1 MSGAKNC
8 PETPRQKMIGMM
20 YLVLTAMLA
29 LNVSSDILNGFTL
42 VDNSLHTTI
51 ESSQQRNTSLYED
64 FDALNSQNP
73 DKVGP
78 WLNKAREI
86 QKKSDDLFNYIENF
100 KVDIVKLAD
109 KDKADPQARKI
120 EGRDNLDVAGQYALV
135 GKNGEKLKQKINE
148 YRDLVV
154 KEFEGNIKKQQ
165 TYFTLFSTA
174 DVVDS
179 KNEKIPWEA
188 SMFEMMPVSAVV
200 TILTK
205 YQSDIRA
212 TETELVQYMKGQTD
226 ASDFR
231 VNKIEALVVPN
242 SKFVFRGEK
251 YSARIVLSAV
261 DSTKRPE
268 YYINGSKLATEKY
281 ELTAG
286 GRMGLNKYSGEIR
299 LPGNDGTINR
309 YTFESE
315 YMVGEPSATIS
326 NVDLNVVYRG
336 IDNNFS
342 ISVPGIAPENL
353 SIAVSGGTYKSNGN
367 GRFVINPNQDGEMKI
382 SVFGK
387 IDNKQMAMGSGSF
400 RVKRL
405 PRPTA
410 YLLDGA
416 GNQTMGGLLSVN
428 ELKSTS
434 VIASYGRDELVK
446 ANFRVVSFTMIVDG
460 LPPMNVTGGKL
471 DAGFLNKLTKGRN
484 LILSNIVAV
493 GPDGA
498 QQSLGA
504 ILVKLA

>member
-1 MSGAKNC
+1 M
-8 PETPRQKMIGMM
+8 
-20 YLVLTAMLA
+20 
-29 LNVSSDILNGFTL
+29 
-42 VDNSLHTTI
+42 
-51 ESSQQRNTSLYED
+51 
-64 FDALNSQNP
+64 
-73 DKVGP
+73 
-78 WLNKAREI
+78 
-86 QKKSDDLFNYIENF
+86 
-100 KVDIVKLAD
+100 
-109 KDKADPQARKI
+109 
-120 EGRDNLDVAGQYALV
+120 
-135 GKNGEKLKQKINE
+135 
-148 YRDLVV
+148 
-154 KEFEGNIKKQQ
+154 
-165 TYFTLFSTA
+165 
-174 DVVDS
+174 
-179 KNEKIPWEA
+179 
-188 SMFEMMPVSAVV
+188 
-200 TILTK
+200 
-205 YQSDIRA
+205 
-212 TETELVQYMKGQTD
+212 
-226 ASDFR
+226 
-231 VNKIEALVVPN
+231 
-242 SKFVFRGEK
+242 FRGEK

-416 GNQTMGGLLSVN
+416 GNQTMGGLMSVN

>member
-51 ESSQQRNTSLYED
+51 ESSQQRNSSLYDD

-73 DKVGP
+73 EKVGP
-78 WLNKAREI
+78 WLDKAREI

-109 KDKADPQARKI
+109 KDKADPKARKI
-120 EGRDNLDVAGQYALV
+120 EGRDNLDVAGQYAIV
-135 GKNGEKLKQKINE
+135 EKNGEKLKQRINE
-148 YRDLVV
+148 FRDLVV
-154 KEFEGNIKKQQ
+154 KEFEGNVKKQE

-174 DVVDS
+174 DVLNS

-200 TILTK
+200 TMLTK

-212 TETELVQYMKGQTD
+212 TETELVQFLKGQTD

-242 SKFVFRGEK
+242 SKLVFRGEK

-268 YYINGSKLATEKY
+268 YYINGSRLATEMY

-299 LPGNDGTINR
+299 LPGNDGTVR
-309 YTFESE
+309 TYPFESE
-315 YMVGEPSATIS
+315 YMVSEPSATIS

-353 SIAVSGGTYKSNGN
+353 SVSVSGGTSHNKGN
-367 GRFVINPNQDGEMKI
+367 GRFVINPTQDGEMKI
-382 SVFGK
+382 SVLGK
-387 IDNKQMAMGSGSF
+387 IDNKQMTMGTQTF

-416 GNQTMGGLLSVN
+416 GNQTMGGLMSVN
-428 ELKSTS
+428 ELKSAS
-434 VIASYGRDELVK
+434 LIASYGKDELVK

-460 LPPMNVTGGKL
+460 LPPMNVNGTKL

-493 GPDGA
+493 GPDGNN
-498 QQSLGA
+498 QSLGA

>member
-120 EGRDNLDVAGQYALV
+120 EARDNLDVPGQYALV
-135 GKNGEKLKQKINE
+135 EKNGEKLKQRINE
-148 YRDLVV
+148 FRDLVV
-154 KEFEGNIKKQQ
+154 KEFEGNVKKQE

-174 DVVDS
+174 DVLNS

-200 TILTK
+200 TMLTK

-268 YYINGSKLATEKY
+268 YYVNGSKLATEMY

-286 GRMGLNKYSGEIR
+286 SRMGLNKYSGEIK
-299 LPGNDGTINR
+299 LPGNDGTVR
-309 YTFESE
+309 TYPFESE
-315 YMVGEPSATIS
+315 YMVSEPSATIS

-342 ISVPGIAPENL
+342 ISVPGVANENVQV
-353 SIAVSGGTYKSNGN
+353 SAVGATVQNKGG
-367 GRFVINPNQDGEMKI
+367 GRYVINPTRDGEI
-382 SVFGK
+382 SVSVIGK
-387 IDNKQMAMGSGSF
+387 IDNKSMNMGGGTYRVKPLPKPTAFLVDDSGNQINSGSVSVQKLRGMKLF
-400 RVKRL
+400 
-405 PRPTA
+405 
-410 YLLDGA
+410 A
-416 GNQTMGGLLSVN
+416 GYEEG
-428 ELKSTS
+428 E
-434 VIASYGRDELVK
+434 VIK
-446 ANFRVVSFTMIVDG
+446 ANFQVISFTMRGEGAGVSSVKG
-460 LPPMNVTGGKL
+460 VNL
-471 DAGFLNKLTKGRN
+471 DLDLVNKLRIDRDLTIFDIK
-484 LILSNIVAV
+484 AV
-493 GPDGA
+493 GPDGKVRP
-498 QQSLGA
+498 LNV
-504 ILVKLA
+504 IYVKIK